1 MKTTHEIENWLVQY
15 LAGELKVPAADLPRD
30 EPLTNLGLSS
40 RQAVMLTGEIEEWLG
55 QPVDTAVAWEPPTV
69 SALAKALAETEAE
82 AA

>member
-1 MKTTHEIENWLVQY
+1 MKSTSEVETWLVQY
-15 LAGELKVPAADLPRD
+15 LAGELKLPAADLPRD

-55 QPVDTAVAWEPPTV
+55 KPVDPALAWEHPTV
-69 SALAKALAETEAE
+69 RALAKALGDAEAE

>member
-1 MKTTHEIENWLVQY
+1 MKTTHDIENWLVQY
-15 LAGELKVPAADLPRD
+15 LAGELKVPAGDLPRD

-55 QPVDTAVAWEPPTV
+55 RPVDPAVAWEHPTV
-69 SALAKALAETEAE
+69 SALAKALSEAEAE

>member
-1 MKTTHEIENWLVQY
+1 MKSIHEVETWLVQY
-15 LAGELKVPAADLPRD
+15 LSGELKVPAADLPRD

-55 QPVDTAVAWEPPTV
+55 KPVDPALAWEHPTV
-69 SALAKALAETEAE
+69 SALAKALGE

>member
-1 MKTTHEIENWLVQY
+1 MKSINEIETWLVQY
-15 LAGELKVPAADLPRD
+15 LSGELKVPVSDLPRD

-55 QPVDTAVAWEPPTV
+55 KPVDPALAWEHPTV
-69 SALAKALAETEAE
+69 NALAKALGE